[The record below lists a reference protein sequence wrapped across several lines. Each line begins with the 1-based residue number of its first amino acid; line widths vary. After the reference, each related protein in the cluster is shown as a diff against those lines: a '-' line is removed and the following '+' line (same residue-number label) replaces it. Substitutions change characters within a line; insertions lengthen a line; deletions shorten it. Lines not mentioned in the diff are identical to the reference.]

1 MPYNHE
7 LYLKNCKKMIG
18 LNEAK
23 VRETRAKIK
32 KTGNPRVRAM
42 LAEELVGWQNWVQT
56 WKDRL
61 KQAEEL
67 TTHISLIE
75 KDKTDE

>member
-1 MPYNHE
+1 MPYDHE
-7 LYLKNCKKMIG
+7 LYLKNCRKMIG
-18 LNEAK
+18 LNQEKVQETKAQIRRTNNPAK
-23 VRETRAKIK
+23 K
-32 KTGNPRVRAM
+32 AM

-61 KQAEEL
+61 SQAEEL

-75 KDKTDE
+75 KEQTDG